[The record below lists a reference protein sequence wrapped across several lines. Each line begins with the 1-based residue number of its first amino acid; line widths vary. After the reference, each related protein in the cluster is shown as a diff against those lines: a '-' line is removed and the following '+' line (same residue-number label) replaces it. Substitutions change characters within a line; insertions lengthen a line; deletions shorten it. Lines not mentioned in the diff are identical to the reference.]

1 MGQNNPEAA
10 KGRSHHA
17 TVRRVLNLLSMA
29 PRPTDRLNRAHAVGL
44 LGTGLVALG
53 LIGEAR
59 AATVVQTFATPFT
72 VTSFTT
78 TSSPTFVNLPNS
90 SYTVQPFN
98 TALGVLNSVTIAW
111 DFASSFTGTTGPTV
125 GGDASDSFGGNIAVS
140 TIVYAG
146 KGGSGSGSAGAVTP
160 VTFSSAPSS
169 QTSTFTATSTGVNP
183 AIWPLLSSGS
193 SYTANFYQ
201 SSTSSGSFSYTNIAT
216 GSFTYTPT
224 ATVTYDYTPASV
236 PGPLPLFGPVAALA
250 ASRRLRARCRAG
262 RALPRG

>member
-1 MGQNNPEAA
+1 MA
-10 KGRSHHA
+10 A
-17 TVRRVLNLLSMA
+17 TVDPNGSNPAQAL
-29 PRPTDRLNRAHAVGL
+29 GL
-44 LGTGLVALG
+44 LGTGLLALG
-53 LIGEAR
+53 LASESQ

-78 TSSPTFVNLPNS
+78 SSSTTTINLPNY

-98 TALGVLNSVTIAW
+98 TVLGVLNSVTIAW

-146 KGGSGSGSAGAVTP
+146 KGGGGSGSASAITP
-160 VTFSSAPSS
+160 FTFSSAPSS

-224 ATVTYDYTPASV
+224 ATVTYDYTPAPV
-236 PGPLPLFGPVAALA
+236 PGPVPLFGSVAALA